1 MAGKARPNRSPVIST
16 ARCALRPAPQTPCE
30 PTSAAVDGFTAA
42 AQSAAT
48 RRAYAGDLKHFRE
61 HGGKIPATPQMVANY
76 AAHCV
81 GALALAVATTQRRLI
96 AVHQA
101 HTEQGLKSPV
111 MDRLVKRT
119 MQGIRRTYSV
129 VQRRVKPLGIADL
142 LEMLVMVNR
151 QKPLKAARDRAL
163 LLIGFA
169 GALRRS
175 ELVAIQC
182 EDVARFDHG
191 VEVLLRRSKT
201 DQEGVGRTVW
211 IPHAKDSERCPVAAL
226 DQWLE
231 LSGIV
236 RGPVFRWVSR
246 HGHLVGDKGLTPQSV
261 ALVVKRSVKRVH
273 GAAATKAVSG
283 HSLRAG
289 YCTEA
294 ALVGMAPWLI
304 REQTGHK
311 SDVTLAK
318 YIRPV
323 AKRKIPSLL

>member
-1 MAGKARPNRSPVIST
+1 MVGKALSKRSPDAST
-16 ARCALRPAPQTPCE
+16 TRNALKLPPQT
-30 PTSAAVDGFTAA
+30 SLDAISSAVDSFTAA

-61 HGGKIPATPQMVANY
+61 YGGKIPATPQMVANY
-76 AAHCV
+76 IAQFAGVH
-81 GALALAVATTQRRLI
+81 AVATLGRRLI

-119 MQGIRRTYSV
+119 MQGIRRAYGV
-129 VQRRVKPLGIADL
+129 APQRAVKALVKTDL

-151 QKPLKAARDRAL
+151 QKPMKAARDRAL

-182 EDVARFDHG
+182 ADIIRFEAG
-191 VEVLLRRSKT
+191 VEILLRRSKT
-201 DQEGVGRTVW
+201 DQLGVGRTVW

-231 LSGIV
+231 LSGID

-273 GAAATKAVSG
+273 GAAATKVVSG

-294 ALVGMAPWLI
+294 ALVGMAPWQI

-323 AKRKIPSLL
+323 SKRKIPSLL

>member
-1 MAGKARPNRSPVIST
+1 MARKTSLKRPTVSPTKRHTDSPAQQARY
-16 ARCALRPAPQTPCE
+16 Q
-30 PTSAAVDGFTAA
+30 PTSATVDGFTAA
-42 AQSAAT
+42 AQSSAT
-48 RRAYAGDLKHFRE
+48 RRAYAGDLAHFLL
-61 HGGKIPATPQMVANY
+61 HGGKIPATPQMVADY
-76 AAHCV
+76 IAKFAGVH
-81 GALALAVATTQRRLI
+81 AVATLSRRLI
-96 AVHQA
+96 ALHQA
-101 HTEQGLKSPV
+101 HTERGLASPV

-119 MQGIRRTYSV
+119 MQGIRRTCGLP
-129 VQRRVKPLGIADL
+129 QRAVKALVKSDI

-182 EDVARFDHG
+182 EHIARFEHG
-191 VEVLLRRSKT
+191 VEINLPRSKT

-226 DQWLE
+226 EQWLT
-231 LSGIV
+231 LSGIG

-246 HGHLVGDKGLTPQSV
+246 YGNLVGDRALTPQSV

-273 GAAATKAVSG
+273 GVAAIKAVSG

-294 ALVGMAPWLI
+294 ALVGMAPWQI

>member
-1 MAGKARPNRSPVIST
+1 MGGKASLKRSSLTPT
-16 ARCALRPAPQTPCE
+16 ACGALGSAPPTAFE
-30 PTSAAVDGFTAA
+30 PTSLAVDGFTAA

-48 RRAYAGDLKHFRE
+48 RRAYAGDLKHFRL

-76 AAHCV
+76 VAAFA
-81 GALALAVATTQRRLI
+81 GAHAIATIQRRLI
-96 AVHQA
+96 AIHQG

-119 MQGIRRTYSV
+119 MQGIRRTFGV
-129 VQRRVKPLGIADL
+129 AQRRVKALVKTDL

-182 EDVARFDHG
+182 KDITHFEGGR
-191 VEVLLRRSKT
+191 EIRLPRSKT

-211 IPHAKDSERCPVAAL
+211 IPHAKDSERCPVVAL
-226 DQWLE
+226 DEWLA
-231 LSGIV
+231 LSGIN

-246 HGHLVGDKGLTPQSV
+246 HGNLVGTKGLSSQSV

-273 GAAATKAVSG
+273 GATATKLVSG

-294 ALVGMAPWLI
+294 ALVGMAPWQI

>member
-1 MAGKARPNRSPVIST
+1 MAGKDLSKRASSESPARHAPRLP
-16 ARCALRPAPQTPCE
+16 PQT
-30 PTSAAVDGFTAA
+30 SLAAISSAVDGFTAA

-61 HGGKIPATPQMVANY
+61 YGGKIPATPQMAANY
-76 AAHCV
+76 AAKFAGV
-81 GALALAVATTQRRLI
+81 LAVATIQRRLI
-96 AVHQA
+96 AIHQA

-119 MQGIRRTYSV
+119 MQGIRRTFGRA
-129 VQRRVKPLGIADL
+129 QRRVLPLVKSDL

-175 ELVAIQC
+175 ELVAIQYA
-182 EDVARFDHG
+182 DITRFEAG
-191 VEVLLRRSKT
+191 VEILLRRSKT

-231 LSGIV
+231 LSGIG

-246 HGHLVGDKGLTPQSV
+246 HGHLVGEKGLTPQSV

-294 ALVGMAPWLI
+294 ALVGMAPWQI

-323 AKRKIPSLL
+323 SKRKIPSLL

>member
-1 MAGKARPNRSPVIST
+1 MAAGKSKST
-16 ARCALRPAPQTPCE
+16 AATSAVRNGRKTVSPGDAELVSAAVNDF
-30 PTSAAVDGFTAA
+30 TSAA
-42 AQSAAT
+42 QSPAT
-48 RRAYAGDLKHFRE
+48 TRAYLGDLRHFRQ
-61 HGGKIPATPQMVANY
+61 HGGKIPATPEMVADY
-76 AAHCV
+76 AAKFAGVH
-81 GALALAVATTQRRLI
+81 AVATLQRRLI
-96 AVHQA
+96 AIHQG

-119 MQGIRRTYSV
+119 MQGIRRTFGV
-129 VQRRVKPLGIADL
+129 AQRRVKALVKTDL

-175 ELVAIQC
+175 ELVAIRC
-182 EDVARFDHG
+182 NDITRFEAG
-191 VEVLLRRSKT
+191 VEINLPRSKT
-201 DQEGVGRTVW
+201 DQEGAGRTVW

-226 DQWLE
+226 EEWLA

-246 HGHLVGDKGLTPQSV
+246 HGNLVGDKGLTPQSV
-261 ALVVKRSVKRVH
+261 ALVVKRSVRRVH
-273 GAAATKAVSG
+273 GAAATKVVSG

-294 ALVGMAPWLI
+294 AVVGMAPWQI

-311 SDVTLAK
+311 SDVTLAR